1 MKKRVGD
8 VMMEKSKVALV
19 TGGSRGIGRAIVER
33 LLKEGYFVAFTYR
46 EDIGAAMELLAQ
58 SSVWAIKTDA
68 EGISSA
74 EETVDAVLER
84 FGRIDLLV
92 NNCGISVSGPFDAVD
107 FQRYDQLMQVNLMSA
122 MRYCYR
128 TVPSMIS
135 EKSGCIVN
143 ISSIWGAK
151 GASCESV
158 YSASKAGLESFSKS
172 LAKELALSG
181 IRVNVVSPGV
191 IDTSMNA
198 AYDMEERRELKEAIP
213 LGRFGR
219 PEEIANVVWFLNSE
233 ESSFITGENIRVS
246 GGQD

>member
-1 MKKRVGD
+1 MAEKR
-8 VMMEKSKVALV
+8 KVALV

-33 LLKEGYFVAFTYR
+33 LTKEGFIVAFTYR
-46 EDIGAAMELLAQ
+46 EDIGAALELLDQ
-58 SSVWAIKTDA
+58 YPVWAMKTDA
-68 EGISSA
+68 QRISSA

-84 FGRIDLLV
+84 FGGIDLLV
-92 NNCGISVSGPFDAVD
+92 NNCGISVQGPFDAVD
-107 FQRYDQLMQVNLMSA
+107 FERYDHLMQVNLMSA

-128 TVPSMIS
+128 TVPGMIS
-135 EKSGCIVN
+135 KKSGCIVN
-143 ISSIWGAK
+143 ISSIWGGK

-172 LAKELALSG
+172 LAKELAPSG

-191 IDTSMNA
+191 IETSMNA
-198 AYDMEERRELKEAIP
+198 GFDMEERSQLKEAIP

-219 PEEIANVVWFLNSE
+219 PAEIANVVWFLCSE